1 MPRKRKRSRDHD
13 GLTQRRWK
21 VNGIWRE
28 SWGYSIQ
35 VNGKQVKRFSA
46 DWLTKEDA
54 LQARAAALLQRDAP
68 VVSIENVSLGRLR
81 DEYLKIK
88 EQDGKRSLK
97 EDRRILNKHVVPTF
111 GVDFLIRKLT
121 APMIEHYKVRRLG
134 KVSPY
139 TVANELTVLRH
150 MLRKARRLG
159 YLDTVPDV
167 DMPKKPR
174 WRDGF
179 LTEPE
184 ITRLL
189 DAAKESRNPYLWT
202 MLVIALNTG
211 MRKGELLG
219 LEWQRINLAADF
231 GLSPNITLYK
241 TKSDKPRGIPVNNAV
256 ADALIGLQPDPSKR
270 REGRVFAKRN
280 GAAWGQV
287 RTAFAMALKRA
298 GLPATWRWHDLRHTA
313 ASHLVMRGATLA
325 AVKEILG
332 HSDIKT
338 TMRYAHN
345 SQAHL
350 RTAVDRLDGLTPQ
363 TVPASTRIDTSG
375 GRISHE
381 HPIGVVNSS
390 HCPVSPYAPVAQVDR
405 AAVS

>member
-1 MPRKRKRSRDHD
+1 MPRKRKRQRDHD

-21 VNGIWRE
+21 INGVWRE

-54 LQARAAALLQRDAP
+54 LHARAAALLQRDAP

-97 EDRRILNKHVVPTF
+97 EDQRILSKHIVPTF
-111 GVDFLIRKLT
+111 GADLLVRKLA

-134 KVSPY
+134 EVSPY
-139 TVANELTVLRH
+139 TVANKLTVLRH

-174 WRDGF
+174 GRDGY
-179 LTEPE
+179 LTEQQV
-184 ITRLL
+184 TQLL

-219 LEWQRINLAADF
+219 LTWRDID
-231 GLSPNITLYK
+231 LSQSRITLLE
-241 TKSDKPRGIPVNNAV
+241 TKSGKPRGVPVNRAV
-256 ADALIGLQPDPSKR
+256 YDALVALQPDPAKR
-270 REGRVFAKRN
+270 NDGRLFAKRD

-287 RTAFAMALKRA
+287 RTAFATALKRA
-298 GLPATWRWHDLRHTA
+298 GLPSSWRWHDLRHTA
-313 ASHLVMRGATLA
+313 ASHLVMRGASLA
-325 AVKEILG
+325 DVKEILG
-332 HSDIKT
+332 HADIKMT
-338 TMRYAHN
+338 LRYAHV
-345 SQAHL
+345 SPAHL

-363 TVPASTRIDTSG
+363 TVPATTRVDNSG

-381 HPIGVVNSS
+381 HPIGVVNSP
-390 HCPVSPYAPVAQVDR
+390 HRPVSPYAPVAQVDR